1 MAISRIGSA
10 TAQATSIT
18 IPGTYAAGDLM
29 IAVVTRANTTA
40 PTVPAGWVTFSTA
53 GASNL
58 SLVVAARYAQSA
70 SESAP
75 TFTNAG
81 ILIASVYRGSVGPVQ
96 LSTGVAITAT
106 TSATINY
113 PALANYRAGVNA
125 NWYLGAAVQAT
136 TANALET
143 APSGMTNFAIDSITG
158 LELAAHDTNADQLS
172 NWASTN
178 VVLVNSAAYRSV
190 VIQLIEMTYPA
201 ASGGGGL
208 ILPRSMSGGY
218 AA

>member
-1 MAISRIGSA
+1 MSISRIGSG
-10 TAQATSIT
+10 TVPGPTIT
-18 IPGTYAAGDLM
+18 IPGTYAAGDLIVV
-29 IAVVTRANTTA
+29 IAGRANTTA

-53 GASNL
+53 GASNV
-58 SLVVAARYAQSA
+58 SLVIACRYAQSA

-81 ILIASVYRGSVGPVQ
+81 VLLASVYRGSVGPVQ
-96 LSTGVAITAT
+96 PSTGTNAAGA

-113 PALANYRAGVNA
+113 PGVANYRPGVTA
-125 NWYLGAAVQAT
+125 NWYLGAVAQAT

-143 APSGMTNFAIDSITG
+143 APSGMANVGTDSITG
-158 LELAAHDTNADQLS
+158 LEVALHDTNADQLS
-172 NWASTN
+172 NWSSTN
-178 VVLVNSAAYRSV
+178 VVLANSAAYRSATL
-190 VIQLIEMTYPA
+190 QLTEMTYPA

>member
-1 MAISRIGSA
+1 
-10 TAQATSIT
+10 
-18 IPGTYAAGDLM
+18 M

>member
-1 MAISRIGSA
+1 MIVI
-10 TAQATSIT
+10 
-18 IPGTYAAGDLM
+18 AA
-29 IAVVTRANTTA
+29 RANTAA

-53 GASNL
+53 GASNI
-58 SLVVAARYAQSA
+58 SLVVAAKYAQST

-75 TFTNAG
+75 TFANAG

-96 LSTGVAITAT
+96 LSTGVAVTAT

-113 PALANYRAGVNA
+113 LALANYRPGVAA

-178 VVLVNSAAYRSV
+178 VPLINSAAYRSV

-201 ASGGGGL
+201 ASGGGCSYSPIDNIL
-208 ILPRSMSGGY
+208 IG
-218 AA
+218 

>member
-1 MAISRIGSA
+1 MAISREGSG
-10 TAQATSIT
+10 TAQSSSIT
-18 IPGTYAAGDLM
+18 IPGAYAAGDLITI
-29 IAVVTRANTTA
+29 IAARANTTV
-40 PTVPAGWVTFSTA
+40 PTVPAGWVTFSSL
-53 GASNL
+53 GASNI
-58 SLVVAARYAQSA
+58 SLVVAAKYAQSA

-96 LSTGVAITAT
+96 LSTGVAVTAT

-113 PALANYRAGVNA
+113 PVLANYRPGVAA
-125 NWYLGAAVQAT
+125 NWYFGAAVQAT

-143 APSGMTNFAIDSITG
+143 APSGMTNFAVDSITG

-172 NWASTN
+172 NWASTS
-178 VVLVNSAAYRSV
+178 VPLINSAAYRSV
-190 VIQLIEMTYPA
+190 VIQLIEMTYPT

-208 ILPRSMSGGY
+208 ILPRAMNGGLL
-218 AA
+218 